1 MNVALFDSGIND
13 KRAEICKERIQH
25 IRTDLYDKDSRDNV
39 GHGTAIAYILQKYIK
54 DAFILSYK
62 LFDNDYI
69 TLETDIIEALWD
81 IYENEL
87 DVQLI
92 NISSGATYI
101 SNYEKFYEIC
111 SKLSGRGCII
121 VAAYDNEGSISYP
134 AAFDNTIGVFWDNNV
149 RNVREHIFIENS
161 QLEILGYAGK
171 QRLPWGDREFKYV
184 GGSSFATPYIT
195 AKVAEYQRQKKDISL
210 VEVKKLLRQE
220 AAYTIKMPPITAK
233 SEQNNKLENALKIKK
248 AIIFPFNKETHAIIA
263 NTDLI
268 KFEIVGIFDYKFS
281 SKIGKSTDEL
291 VYGESVVNLTI
302 KKFEDIVW
310 EDDFDTIIVGHV
322 KTINNIMKTDYI
334 ETILK
339 KCNRYKKSSFFFD
352 DIRKYNTQIKK
363 IESKGCKVLNHYIH
377 NLHIAN
383 FPCGS
388 YHKIASPT
396 IAVVGTG
403 SCQGKYNVQLSLR
416 RRFMKD
422 GYKIGQVGTEPSA
435 HLFGMDITFSNG
447 YDNKYFELGQK
458 EMLYINEEIFR
469 IGKRDIILLGTQS
482 QIIPFQFGN
491 LGFLTPHQHNM
502 LVALEPDCT
511 ILCINYDD
519 DDRYI
524 KRTLNVLENYYMTQV
539 IAIVVFPF
547 YRHRCWNVR
556 DQPSSRIEKSKEES
570 IKKELYERYGVPVFV
585 NGNKLDMDELYNA
598 CISFF
603 SVE

>member
-1 MNVALFDSGIND
+1 M
-13 KRAEICKERIQH
+13 
-25 IRTDLYDKDSRDNV
+25 
-39 GHGTAIAYILQKYIK
+39 
-54 DAFILSYK
+54 
-62 LFDNDYI
+62 
-69 TLETDIIEALWD
+69 
-81 IYENEL
+81 
-87 DVQLI
+87 
-92 NISSGATYI
+92 
-101 SNYEKFYEIC
+101 
-111 SKLSGRGCII
+111 
-121 VAAYDNEGSISYP
+121 
-134 AAFDNTIGVFWDNNV
+134 
-149 RNVREHIFIENS
+149 
-161 QLEILGYAGK
+161 
-171 QRLPWGDREFKYV
+171 
-184 GGSSFATPYIT
+184 
-195 AKVAEYQRQKKDISL
+195 
-210 VEVKKLLRQE
+210 
-220 AAYTIKMPPITAK
+220 
-233 SEQNNKLENALKIKK
+233 
-248 AIIFPFNKETHAIIA
+248 
-263 NTDLI
+263 
-268 KFEIVGIFDYKFS
+268 
-281 SKIGKSTDEL
+281 
-291 VYGESVVNLTI
+291 
-302 KKFEDIVW
+302 
-310 EDDFDTIIVGHV
+310 
-322 KTINNIMKTDYI
+322 
-334 ETILK
+334 
-339 KCNRYKKSSFFFD
+339 
-352 DIRKYNTQIKK
+352 
-363 IESKGCKVLNHYIH
+363 LNHYIH